1 MYICPLLLFC
11 VIGGRLKNLKFL
23 DLTFLL
29 TVVYQLSEKK
39 QPPKPFF
46 QYCTSK
52 LGISVGDPVGFG
64 PDPDPSLR
72 TGSGSILEN
81 VSAN

>member
-39 QPPKPFF
+39 KTTPQA
-46 QYCTSK
+46 
-52 LGISVGDPVGFG
+52 LLSVLYV
-64 PDPDPSLR
+64 LYQ
-72 TGSGSILEN
+72 
-81 VSAN
+81 